1 MDVSFGG
8 SRHTLALTKPG
19 EGHLILAMDT
29 VLDRPWSTE
38 QFLAWEDQQEG
49 KNEFDGFRVVPM
61 TGGSIAHQVIVFNL
75 LTLFARL
82 LTGTSLRALHE
93 MRIRIGPQIRYP
105 DVLVYSG
112 PLKQTLKTLN
122 DAIMIFEVLSDDT
135 AASDRV
141 AKLIDYANVPSLQYY
156 IMLEQASCA
165 AIVNRRET
173 AGTWTAAAQT
183 EGAIA
188 LPELNLILPLEEIY
202 QGLTFDHQPND

>member
-1 MDVSFGG
+1 
-8 SRHTLALTKPG
+8 
-19 EGHLILAMDT
+19 MDT
-29 VLDRPWSTE
+29 LLDRPWTTE

-61 TGGSIAHQVIVFNL
+61 TGGTIAHQVIVFNL
-75 LTLFARL
+75 LTLFAGL

-122 DAIMIFEVLSDDT
+122 DAIVIFEVVSDDT

-156 IMLEQASCA
+156 IILEQESCA
-165 AIVNRRET
+165 AIVNRRESG
-173 AGTWTAAAQT
+173 GTWTGAAQT

-188 LPELNLILPLEEIY
+188 LPELNLILPIEEIY
-202 QGLTFDHQPND
+202 RGLSFENQMND